1 MARHGRRLLS
11 IAALLCAMGFAEA
24 ETADAADPVAQSL
37 YDQASAAR
45 NRGDFAGAIDKLEA
59 AARIDRDNLE
69 VLTLL
74 GMVYGFVGRYDDAQK
89 VLERAH
95 RLAPKDGDIVLAL
108 ARIKAY
114 RHDFAGAE
122 RDVAGVL
129 KAQPRNV
136 DALALSGRLAYYQG
150 ALPRAQQQFRAALAE
165 NPDDLESLLALG
177 DVEAAQGDLA
187 GARALYGRAHALAP
201 DSPEIA
207 ERLAR
212 KEGQPAPR
220 FQLDSLLSW
229 SHFARRPV
237 QPWYESF
244 NQLTYRLAPGTDVHG
259 RADVSQRFGTIDA
272 YYEAGVDHR
281 FGEVLTGY
289 LYGGGTPNA
298 HFRERWTVL
307 GGGSVRV
314 SKGGDTIGGTLLI
327 LDAKDSLYR
336 TGFVRMAS
344 PGVQQYLFSGRVWLT
359 GKAINSWVAGGHYLG
374 GYFTRA
380 DWMITDA
387 VTVYGGYARA
397 PDTENNV
404 TAQTRSAF
412 GGVAWGVSPS
422 VTLHLDYVHDDRQN
436 GYIRHAVTFGAGVKF

>member
-1 MARHGRRLLS
+1 MARHGRRLLP
-11 IAALLCAMGFAEA
+11 IAALVCAIGFAEA
-24 ETADAADPVAQSL
+24 ARAADPVAQAL
-37 YDQASAAR
+37 YDQAVAAR

-59 AARIDRDNLE
+59 ARRIDRNNLE

-74 GMVYGFVGRYDDAQK
+74 GMVYGFAGRYDDAEK
-89 VLERAH
+89 VLEQAH
-95 RLAPKDGDIVLAL
+95 RQAPKDGDIVLAL

-122 RDVAGVL
+122 RDVQSVL
-129 KAQPRNV
+129 KAQPRNG

-150 ALPRAQQQFRAALAE
+150 ALPRAEQQFRAALAE
-165 NPDDLESLLALG
+165 NPNDLESLLGLG
-177 DVEAAQGDLA
+177 DVKAAQGDQA
-187 GARALYGRAHALAP
+187 GARALYDRAHALAP
-201 DSPEIA
+201 DSPDVA

-212 KEGQPAPR
+212 KDGPAAPR
-220 FQLDSLLSW
+220 FRLDSLLSW

-244 NQLTYRLAPGTDVHG
+244 NQLTHHVVPGTDVHG
-259 RADVSQRFGTIDA
+259 RADVSKRFGTIDA
-272 YYEAGVDHR
+272 YYEAGVDQR
-281 FGEVLTGY
+281 FGEAVSGY

-307 GGGSVRV
+307 GGGSVRL
-314 SKGGDTIGGTLLI
+314 SKGGDTIGGTLLT

-344 PGVQQYLFSGRVWLT
+344 PGLQQYFFSGRVWLT
-359 GKAINSWVAGGHYLG
+359 GKQISSWVAGGHYLG

-380 DWMITDA
+380 DWMVIDT

-397 PDTENNV
+397 PETENNV
-404 TAQTRSAF
+404 TAQTKSAF
-412 GGVAWGVSPS
+412 GGVAWDVSPA

>member
-1 MARHGRRLLS
+1 
-11 IAALLCAMGFAEA
+11 LLCVIGCAEA
-24 ETADAADPVAQSL
+24 EAADPVAQSL
-37 YDQASAAR
+37 YDQGVAAR

-74 GMVYGFVGRYDDAQK
+74 GMVYGFAGRYDDAQRA
-89 VLERAH
+89 LERAH
-95 RLAPKDGDIVLAL
+95 RLAPKDEDIVLAL

-114 RHDFAGAE
+114 RRDFAGAD
-122 RDVAGVL
+122 RDVASVL
-129 KAQPRNV
+129 ARQPKNS

-150 ALPRAQQQFRAALAE
+150 ALPRAEQRFRAALAE
-165 NPDDLESLLALG
+165 NPNDLESLLGLG
-177 DVEAAQGDLA
+177 DVKSAQGDA
-187 GARALYGRAHALAP
+187 PAARDLYDRAHTLAP
-201 DSPEIA
+201 DSA
-207 ERLAR
+207 DVTERLAR
-212 KEGQPAPR
+212 KQAPAAPR

-229 SHFARRPV
+229 SQFERRPV
-237 QPWYESF
+237 APWYESF
-244 NQLTYRLAPGTDVHG
+244 NQLTYHVAPGTDVHG
-259 RADVSQRFGTIDA
+259 RADVSQRFRVVDT

-281 FGEVLTGY
+281 FGEALAGY

-307 GGGSVRV
+307 SGGSLRIL
-314 SKGGDTIGGTLLI
+314 KGGDAIGGTLLT
-327 LDAKDSLYR
+327 LDVKDSLYG

-344 PGVQQYLFSGRVWLT
+344 PGVQQYFLSGRVWLT
-359 GKAINSWVAGGHYLG
+359 GKLINSWVAGGHYLG

-380 DWMITDA
+380 DGMVTDA

-397 PDTENNV
+397 PDTENNI

-412 GGVAWGVSPS
+412 TGVAWDVSPL
-422 VTLHLDYVHDDRQN
+422 VTLHLDYTHDDRQN